1 MSFSSIEKLVST
13 KYIISGGNR
22 KLNEKNNL
30 TSMNFLKSSLFLLL
44 KKSLIEG
51 STSFINNIGE
61 VNAIKKNKIKCQ

>member
-1 MSFSSIEKLVST
+1 
-13 KYIISGGNR
+13 
-22 KLNEKNNL
+22 